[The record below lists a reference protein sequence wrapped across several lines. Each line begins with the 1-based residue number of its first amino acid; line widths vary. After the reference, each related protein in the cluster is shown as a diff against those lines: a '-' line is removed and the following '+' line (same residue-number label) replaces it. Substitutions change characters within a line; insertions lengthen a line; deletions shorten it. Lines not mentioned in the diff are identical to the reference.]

1 MFKRRSLLRQ
11 DSESSQSGYDLQGK
25 LKAAAS
31 AVAKTWALL
40 TPIYGNRHPVPII
53 SAYAL
58 SSHPLTI
65 ALLDKVCPGDISL
78 LAFAPQ
84 APQGALRR

>member
-1 MFKRRSLLRQ
+1 MLLLQ
-11 DSESSQSGYDLQGK
+11 NTESTPSAQELQGK

-40 TPIYGNRHPVPII
+40 TPIYGNRQPVPIT

-58 SSHPLTI
+58 SPHLLVI
-65 ALLDKVCPGDISL
+65 APVVAACVGGIRL
-78 LAFAPQ
+78 LANAPSALQ
-84 APQGALRR
+84 APQDAPRR

>member
-1 MFKRRSLLRQ
+1 MLQ
-11 DSESSQSGYDLQGK
+11 NAESTQSAQDLQGK

-40 TPIYGNRHPVPII
+40 TPIYGNRQPVPIT

-58 SSHPLTI
+58 SPHLLVI
-65 ALLDKVCPGDISL
+65 APVVAACVGGISL
-78 LAFAPQ
+78 LAYAPKAPQ
-84 APQGALRR
+84 DAPRR